1 LRTKKELRKEILQLR
16 DALNVEERKE
26 KSHLIAE
33 KVIVQNEFIEA
44 DKILLFAS
52 FKSEVDTCEIFQAA
66 REAGKAVYFPKIIG
80 KEMKFYQVE
89 KEDDLTEGQ
98 WGIREPQLIPEKE
111 FVPQAV
117 DKICIIMPG
126 AVFDIEGNRIGY
138 GGGYYDK
145 FLKQIENGYKLAIA
159 FDCQR
164 VDRCQIAIE
173 QYDVKVD
180 CIVTERI
187 VSIDNACK

>member
-1 LRTKKELRKEILQLR
+1 MRTKKELRKEILQLR
-16 DALNVEERKE
+16 NALNVEARKE

-33 KVIVQNEFIEA
+33 KVIAQSEFIET

-126 AVFDIEGNRIGY
+126 VVFDIEGNRIGY

-145 FLKQIENGYKLAIA
+145 FLQQLENGYKLAIA
-159 FDCQR
+159 FDCQL
-164 VDRCQIAIE
+164 VDRGQIVGE
-173 QYDVKVD
+173 QHDVKAD
-180 CIVTERI
+180 CVVTEKYI
-187 VSIDNACK
+187 S